1 MEVSTFFVEKCSAD
15 DLIHSTTGFLDAP
28 KRVPGEGVNDY
39 YAVKY
44 VNKVVYVW
52 KGPLKTKVG
61 RVISI
66 GGLFARLSITGAIA
80 GSSVQ
85 SVKRE
90 HLIR

>member
-1 MEVSTFFVEKCSAD
+1 MDVSTLFVEKCSKD
-15 DLIHSTTGFLDAP
+15 DLIQSTTGILDAP
-28 KRVPGEGVNDY
+28 KRVSGDSVNDY
-39 YAVKY
+39 YAMKY

-52 KGPLKTKVG
+52 KGPFKTKVG

-66 GGLFARLSITGAIA
+66 GGLFARLSITGAIV
-80 GSSVQ
+80 GSSMQ